1 MKPSELLK
9 IHRHEILLRF
19 AKRKKLSNL
28 RVFGSVA
35 RGEDTENSD
44 IDFLVSTSPG
54 TTLLDIG
61 GLCADLEDFFGENFD
76 LIEENA
82 LPAKFREAIL
92 KEAVPL

>member
-1 MKPSELLK
+1 MRPSEILK
-9 IHRHEILLRF
+9 INRNKILLRF
-19 AKRKKLSNL
+19 AERKKLSNL

-54 TTLLDIG
+54 TTLLDLG
-61 GLCADLEDFFGENFD
+61 GFCADLEDFFGENFD

-82 LPAKFREAIL
+82 LPAKFREAVL
-92 KEAVPL
+92 KEAIPL